1 MGGVSEGVRDAVE
14 RDLAVGERGGGEEKS
29 DGDGCAIVL
38 DAVERR
44 RGSEVKRGE
53 SEERSG
59 FRGGDTRKE
68 KKSSEGARLAGWV
81 RLADLWMAV
90 RTQDDSPSARSP
102 FFFF

>member
-1 MGGVSEGVRDAVE
+1 MRQRSEGLSRGAGGGGRKERESEREGGGVSKGVRDAVE
-14 RDLAVGERGGGEEKS
+14 RDLAVREIGGGEEKKS

-59 FRGGDTRKE
+59 FRGGDAHQGG
-68 KKSSEGARLAGWV
+68 KKKIK
-81 RLADLWMAV
+81 
-90 RTQDDSPSARSP
+90 
-102 FFFF
+102 